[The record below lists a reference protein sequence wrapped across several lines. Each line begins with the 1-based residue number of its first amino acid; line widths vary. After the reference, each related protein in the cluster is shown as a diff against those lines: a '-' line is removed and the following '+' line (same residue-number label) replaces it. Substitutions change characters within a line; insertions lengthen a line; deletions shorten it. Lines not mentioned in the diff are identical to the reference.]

1 MTTSP
6 DSARFDYIVIGAG
19 SAGCVLAN
27 RLTASGR
34 HRVLLLEAGGHDR
47 HMWIH
52 IPLGFAKL
60 FNNAKVNWL
69 YKSEPEPELNNRQVI
84 QPRGKVL
91 GGSSSINGLLY
102 IRGQKEDFDHWRQ
115 LGNTGWAFGDVL
127 PYFRRAED
135 QERGEDELHGVGGPL
150 TVSNVCEPHPLCE
163 AFLTAAE
170 QAGIPRND
178 DFNGPQQEGAGY
190 FQLTAKNGRRWSTA
204 AGYLKQARQRPNL
217 ALTTDALATR
227 VLFDGR
233 RAIGVEY
240 RKGATTH
247 TAYADGEVILA
258 GGAFNSPQLLQ
269 LSGLGPAKIL
279 RELGIAVVA
288 DMPGVGADLQDHL
301 QVRVQLRC
309 TEPITAN
316 DVLNDWRH
324 RCGAGLRYILRRKGL
339 LSIGAGYAGA
349 FLKTRPEL
357 ASPDVQ
363 FHFLIFST
371 ETAGANVHP
380 FSGFMASVC
389 QLRPESRGFVR
400 IKSSDPAMA
409 PAIQL
414 RYLTSRSDCDT
425 IVAGFKKLRAVMN
438 EPVMRRYIAEE
449 RMPGRGLR
457 QRCRYPRLCA
467 GDRHHGLS
475 SDLDLPHGLRPER
488 RGRRTAARTRL
499 RAPARHRRVNHAH
512 GRVRQHQRRHRDDR
526 RERRGYGAGGC
537 GGGSPAGSVGVAFP
551 ATRGIARLIV
561 QARPVKRST
570 FATELS
576 PMSMTPPS
584 LPPQTQ
590 TPQPV
595 VSNTQLA
602 LAVYILYLASYVVGI
617 TAVVGVIIAH
627 VQIGGTA
634 DPMLRSHYQWQIRT
648 FWIGLLY
655 FVVGV
660 VLCFILVGILV
671 LLFWFIWTVVRT
683 IKGLL
688 ALNENKAIANPT
700 SWLFG

>member
-1 MTTSP
+1 MASNG
-6 DSARFDYIVIGAG
+6 DSARFDYIVVGAG

-115 LGNTGWAFGDVL
+115 LGNTGWAFSDVL

-150 TVSNVCEPHPLCE
+150 VVSNVCEPHPLCE
-163 AFLTAAE
+163 AFLAAAE

-204 AGYLKQARQRPNL
+204 AGYLKEARRRQNL
-217 ALTTDALATR
+217 TVVTDALASR

-233 RAIGVEY
+233 RATGIEY
-240 RKGATTH
+240 RKGGTTH

-279 RELGIAVVA
+279 RDLGIEVLA

-301 QVRVQLRC
+301 QVRMQLRC

-324 RCGAGLRYILRRKGL
+324 RTGAGLRYMLQRKGL

-357 ASPDVQ
+357 ATPDVQ

-414 RYLTSRSDCDT
+414 RYLTSRNDCDT
-425 IVAGFKKLRAVMN
+425 IVAGFKKLRAVMS
-438 EPVMRRYIAEE
+438 EPMIRRYIAEE
-449 RMPGRGLR
+449 RKPGAGCVTDADILAYARETGTTVYHPTSTCRMGSDPNAVVDERLRVHGFSGLR
-457 QRCRYPRLCA
+457 VIDASVMPTVVS
-467 GDRHHGLS
+467 GN
-475 SDLDLPHGLRPER
+475 
-488 RGRRTAARTRL
+488 TNAATVMIGEKGADMVRED
-499 RAPARHRRVNHAH
+499 APIK
-512 GRVRQHQRRHRDDR
+512 RQH
-526 RERRGYGAGGC
+526 E
-537 GGGSPAGSVGVAFP
+537 
-551 ATRGIARLIV
+551 TR
-561 QARPVKRST
+561 
-570 FATELS
+570 
-576 PMSMTPPS
+576 
-584 LPPQTQ
+584 
-590 TPQPV
+590 
-595 VSNTQLA
+595 
-602 LAVYILYLASYVVGI
+602 
-617 TAVVGVIIAH
+617 
-627 VQIGGTA
+627 
-634 DPMLRSHYQWQIRT
+634 
-648 FWIGLLY
+648 
-655 FVVGV
+655 
-660 VLCFILVGILV
+660 
-671 LLFWFIWTVVRT
+671 
-683 IKGLL
+683 
-688 ALNENKAIANPT
+688 
-700 SWLFG
+700 